1 VAARVGSEATGWVSG
16 DAQRVAQIVTNLVAN
31 AIKFTRQGGVTVEL
45 SREADGRVLISVQDT
60 GLGIAAEQL
69 ERIFQPFA
77 QAHAGIAGEF
87 GGTGLGLSI
96 ARHLAR
102 LMGGD
107 LTVQSRPGEAAASR
121 PDWSAG
127 HGRPDPGCRHARAR
141 GAQPVAAPLL
151 AEDND
156 VNALIIDA
164 MLPGPPHHAGARRR
178 AGAGRTA
185 GRRLR
190 SGADGCAD
198 AGS

>member
-1 VAARVGSEATGWVSG
+1 
-16 DAQRVAQIVTNLVAN
+16 VAQIVTNLVAN

-107 LTVQSRPGEAAASR
+107 LTVQSRPGEGSR
-121 PDWSAG
+121 FE
-127 HGRPDPGCRHARAR
+127 ARLDLPATVAPIL
-141 GAQPVAAPLL
+141 GADTRERAAPSRSL
-151 AEDND
+151 
-156 VNALIIDA
+156 
-164 MLPGPPHHAGARRR
+164 RRCWP
-178 AGAGRTA
+178 RTTTSTPSSST
-185 GRRLR
+185 R
-190 SGADGCAD
+190 C
-198 AGS
+198 